1 MFKYTYI
8 INILR
13 KITQYIVPL
22 KEEHNAI
29 FKGNVR
35 EQKLA
40 LNIKKNVAETKPS
53 KKS

>member
-22 KEEHNAI
+22 KEHNAI

-40 LNIKKNVAETKPS
+40 LNIKKNVAEMKPS